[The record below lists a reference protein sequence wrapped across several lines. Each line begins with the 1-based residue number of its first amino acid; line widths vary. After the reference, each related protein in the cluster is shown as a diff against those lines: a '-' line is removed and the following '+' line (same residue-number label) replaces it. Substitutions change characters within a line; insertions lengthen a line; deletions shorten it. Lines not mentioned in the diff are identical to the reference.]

1 MNKLECESI
10 IALADI
16 RSTPLKCLLRLPIF
30 AEIIMRVYEIG
41 AAQGRADAR
50 LIDSNRAIK

>member
-1 MNKLECESI
+1 MNKLERESVM
-10 IALADI
+10 ALAEV
-16 RSTPLKCLLRLPIF
+16 RSTPLKCLLNLPIF

-50 LIDSNRAIK
+50 LIDSNRSIK